1 MTGTIRILARGVAPA
16 VLALALLSVTGCAS
30 DGSNPNREP
39 RLEDREEQ
47 QRLPG
52 FTPFSA

>member
-1 MTGTIRILARGVAPA
+1 MKGTIRILARGVAPA

-30 DGSNPNREP
+30 DADYREREP
-39 RLEDREEQ
+39 RHEDRDE